1 MAEIRNYGVEIK
13 KLKFKV
19 EDEDEFE
26 SLVKAIKNL
35 KKEVKIL
42 ETDENEEEN
51 TFIIYRKKYQK
62 LTAEINQ
69 VNVKRGE
76 LWKHIRDI
84 NKRFMELRIFEK
96 REVEYR
102 EFIIEDVPLAQT
114 GKELDFL
121 NRKLDLLEE
130 KSVLN
135 KQEYHNKYKGKWNT
149 LTNHLGDLFT
159 AKLGK
164 TSKEERR
171 ITAIN
176 MAQRVQFVYLKFYFS
191 YYRDSLKNEIPY
203 IDECTKVIKEYRD
216 TLNMF
221 IDTIDEKIFPFLETS
236 ICFLKSL
243 SIKELIKE
251 GKIDGDIKF
260 ENIEVISNISE
271 LKNTKYNIYF
281 TFFENLFYLYTSI
294 ATAFTE
300 NLLTNLI
307 SLERE
312 SFDNEDLENIKN
324 KIKIEST
331 TIPEFGTLDWLIPIS
346 KEDETE
352 FYSTDDIKF
361 LNYAKAIESK
371 KKEIEE
377 INHKLNF
384 VNESLEKVEEVTDIL

>member
-1 MAEIRNYGVEIK
+1 MSDLGIVVNKIYSP
-13 KLKFKV
+13 
-19 EDEDEFE
+19 DEFE
-26 SLVKAIKNL
+26 SLVSVIKSL
-35 KKEVKIL
+35 KKEIKLL
-42 ETDENEEEN
+42 ESGEDEEEN
-51 TFIIYRKKYQK
+51 TFIVYRKKFQK

-84 NKRFMELRIFEK
+84 NKRFMELGIFEK

-102 EFIIEDVPLAQT
+102 EFIIEDIPLAQT

-149 LTNHLGDLFT
+149 LTNHLGDLLT

-164 TSKEERR
+164 TSKEERK

-176 MAQRVQFVYLKFYFS
+176 MAQRIQFVYLKFYFS
-191 YYRDSLKNEIPY
+191 YYRDSLKNEISY

-216 TLNMF
+216 TLNTL

-361 LNYAKAIESK
+361 LNYAKAIENK

-377 INHKLNF
+377 INNKLNS
-384 VNESLEKVEEVTDIL
+384 VNDSLEKVEEATNIL

>member
-42 ETDENEEEN
+42 ETDEHEEEN

-216 TLNMF
+216 TLNML

-251 GKIDGDIKF
+251 GKIDGDIKY

>member
-216 TLNMF
+216 TLNTL

-331 TIPEFGTLDWLIPIS
+331 TIPEYGTLDWLIPIS

>member
-1 MAEIRNYGVEIK
+1 M
-13 KLKFKV
+13 L
-19 EDEDEFE
+19 
-26 SLVKAIKNL
+26 
-35 KKEVKIL
+35 
-42 ETDENEEEN
+42 
-51 TFIIYRKKYQK
+51 
-62 LTAEINQ
+62 
-69 VNVKRGE
+69 
-76 LWKHIRDI
+76 
-84 NKRFMELRIFEK
+84 
-96 REVEYR
+96 
-102 EFIIEDVPLAQT
+102 
-114 GKELDFL
+114 
-121 NRKLDLLEE
+121 
-130 KSVLN
+130 
-135 KQEYHNKYKGKWNT
+135 
-149 LTNHLGDLFT
+149 
-159 AKLGK
+159 
-164 TSKEERR
+164 
-171 ITAIN
+171 
-176 MAQRVQFVYLKFYFS
+176 
-191 YYRDSLKNEIPY
+191 
-203 IDECTKVIKEYRD
+203 
-216 TLNMF
+216 

>member
-216 TLNMF
+216 TLNTL

>member
-84 NKRFMELRIFEK
+84 NK

-216 TLNMF
+216 TLNML

>member
-1 MAEIRNYGVEIK
+1 MAEICNYGVEIK

-216 TLNMF
+216 TLNML

>member
-216 TLNMF
+216 TLNML

>member
-1 MAEIRNYGVEIK
+1 MSDLGIVVN
-13 KLKFKV
+13 KFYLA
-19 EDEDEFE
+19 DEFE
-26 SLVKAIKNL
+26 SLVSMIKTL

-42 ETDENEEEN
+42 ETGESEEEN
-51 TFIIYRKKYQK
+51 TFITYRKKYQR
-62 LTAEINQ
+62 LTAEVNQ

-84 NKRFMELRIFEK
+84 NKRFMELGIFEK
-96 REVEYR
+96 REVEYH
-102 EFIIEDVPLAQT
+102 EFIIEDIPLAQT

-130 KSVLN
+130 KSVFN

-176 MAQRVQFVYLKFYFS
+176 MAQKVQFIYLKFYFS

-203 IDECTKVIKEYRD
+203 IDECTKIVKEYRD
-216 TLNMF
+216 TLNTL

-236 ICFLKSL
+236 VYFLKSL
-243 SIKELIKE
+243 SIKKLIKE
-251 GKIDGDIKF
+251 EKIDGDIKF
-260 ENIEVISNISE
+260 ENIKVISNINDF
-271 LKNTKYNIYF
+271 KNTKYSVYF

-312 SFDNEDLENIKN
+312 SFNNEELENIKD

-331 TIPEFGTLDWLIPIS
+331 TLPEFGTLDWLIPIN

-361 LNYAKAIESK
+361 LNYAKAIENK

-377 INHKLNF
+377 INYKLNS
-384 VNESLEKVEEVTDIL
+384 VNDSLEKVEETTNII

>member
-216 TLNMF
+216 TLNML

-307 SLERE
+307 SLKRE

>member
-1 MAEIRNYGVEIK
+1 MSNLGIVVNKIYSA
-13 KLKFKV
+13 
-19 EDEDEFE
+19 DEFE
-26 SLVKAIKNL
+26 RLVSMIKSL
-35 KKEVKIL
+35 KKEIKIL

-84 NKRFMELRIFEK
+84 NKRFMELGIFEK

-176 MAQRVQFVYLKFYFS
+176 MAQKVQFVYLKFYFS

-216 TLNMF
+216 TLNTL
-221 IDTIDEKIFPFLETS
+221 IDTIDKKIFPFLETS

>member
-203 IDECTKVIKEYRD
+203 IDECTNVGVKMKW
-216 TLNMF
+216 
-221 IDTIDEKIFPFLETS
+221 S
-236 ICFLKSL
+236 
-243 SIKELIKE
+243 
-251 GKIDGDIKF
+251 
-260 ENIEVISNISE
+260 
-271 LKNTKYNIYF
+271 
-281 TFFENLFYLYTSI
+281 
-294 ATAFTE
+294 
-300 NLLTNLI
+300 
-307 SLERE
+307 
-312 SFDNEDLENIKN
+312 
-324 KIKIEST
+324 
-331 TIPEFGTLDWLIPIS
+331 
-346 KEDETE
+346 
-352 FYSTDDIKF
+352 
-361 LNYAKAIESK
+361 
-371 KKEIEE
+371 
-377 INHKLNF
+377 
-384 VNESLEKVEEVTDIL
+384 

>member
-1 MAEIRNYGVEIK
+1 MAEIRNYEVEIK

-216 TLNMF
+216 TLNML

-307 SLERE
+307 SLKRE

>member
-62 LTAEINQ
+62 LTAEITQ

-164 TSKEERR
+164 TNKEERR

-216 TLNMF
+216 TLNML

>member
-42 ETDENEEEN
+42 ETDEHEEEN

-216 TLNMF
+216 TLNML

>member
-1 MAEIRNYGVEIK
+1 MSNLGIVVNKIYSA
-13 KLKFKV
+13 
-19 EDEDEFE
+19 DEFE
-26 SLVKAIKNL
+26 RLVSMIKSL
-35 KKEVKIL
+35 KKEIKIL

-84 NKRFMELRIFEK
+84 NKRFMELGIFEK

-176 MAQRVQFVYLKFYFS
+176 MAQKVQFVYLKFYFS

-216 TLNMF
+216 TLNTL

>member
-216 TLNMF
+216 TLNML

-384 VNESLEKVEEVTDIL
+384 VNESLEKVEEVTDIV

>member
-164 TSKEERR
+164 TNKEERR

-216 TLNMF
+216 TLNML